1 MQVTNIM
8 TNHFI
13 RLTPETTIQ
22 KVLELFLEQ
31 RQDIACVFKDGEF
44 VGIVTRNSITR
55 LILQRAQLEDPIVRA
70 IINPVVSL
78 QEDENVFKAKE
89 ALLHSKIAHSVIMN
103 KSKEVVGILSRA
115 SIVTGLITESE
126 HHAKRLRVLM
136 NHLSSGV
143 ISVNMD
149 ERIDSLN
156 EAAQNL
162 LGNQKDDQILDKP
175 ISAVIPSI
183 MPTVKEALKTGTA
196 IETMKIDINRTTLMY
211 SVLPLKE
218 WNQIIGAMIVL
229 EDVTKYEKIASELE
243 STKKIE
249 QTLDNALELAYDAVL
264 LTDSAGVITK
274 ANQGFLNMIEVDS
287 LAEVIG
293 RPLKKVAPEISR
305 SLASLD
311 EETQGMYVNVK
322 RNKAILTKKTMK
334 KDGRSIGTIIKI
346 IYKQLDAWKELFTHM
361 DKLENELNLYRQ
373 ELNRVSQLNTTFSQL
388 VTISPLLQRLKE
400 EAFTAAKGFSSILIV
415 GESGTGKELLAN
427 GINLASERNGSFI
440 KINCAAIPEA
450 LLESEFFGYDEG
462 AFSGALKGGKPGKF
476 ELAEGGTLLLDEIG
490 EMPLALQ
497 VKLLRVLQEREYER
511 VGGTKTRKSDVRILA
526 STNRNLLQLIKEG
539 KFREDLYYR
548 LNVIQLEIAPL
559 RKRLEDIPIL
569 CEHFMQK
576 FQRYNPKG
584 VIGVTTGA
592 IQKLQ
597 KYNWPGNVRQ
607 LENVLERAYH
617 FCSDNWIDDYHIQL
631 ETTAP
636 QPSQNISHPSYP
648 TKTLTPKKQIEDTE
662 KQILLEALAQ
672 TKGNKTEAAQLL
684 GISRSNIYQKLKRYG
699 VVTSFQ

>member
-8 TNHFI
+8 THHFI

-44 VGIVTRNSITR
+44 TGIVTRNSITR
-55 LILQRAQLEDPIVRA
+55 LILQHAQLEDSIERA
-70 IINPVVSL
+70 IINPVVSFL
-78 QEDENVFKAKE
+78 EDDSVFKAKE
-89 ALLHSKIAHSVIMN
+89 VLLHSNIAHSVIMN
-103 KSKEVVGILSRA
+103 SKKEVTGILSRA

-126 HHAKRLRVLM
+126 HLAKRLRVLM

-162 LGNQKDDQILDKP
+162 LGNQKNDQILDKP
-175 ISAVIPSI
+175 ISSVIPSI
-183 MPTVKEALKTGTA
+183 LPTVKEALKTGTA
-196 IETMKIDINRTTLMY
+196 FETMKIDINHTTLMY

-264 LTDSAGVITK
+264 LTDSAGMITK

-293 RPLKKVAPEISR
+293 QPLRKVAPEIYR
-305 SLASLD
+305 SMASLG

-334 KDGRSIGTIIKI
+334 KEGRSIGTIIKI
-346 IYKQLDAWKELFTHM
+346 IYKQLDAWKELFAHM
-361 DKLENELNLYRQ
+361 DKLEHELNHYRQ
-373 ELNRVSQLNTTFSQL
+373 ELSRVSQLNTTFSQL
-388 VTISPLLQRLKE
+388 VTISPLLQRLKQ
-400 EAFTAAKGFSSILIV
+400 EAFTAAQGFSSILIV

-427 GINLASERNGSFI
+427 GINLASGRKGSFI

-490 EMPLALQ
+490 EMPLSLQ
-497 VKLLRVLQEREYER
+497 VKLLRVLQEKEYER

-548 LNVIQLEIAPL
+548 LNVIQLEIPPL

-584 VIGVTTGA
+584 VIGVTTDA
-592 IQKLQ
+592 FQKLQ

-617 FCSDNWIDDYHIQL
+617 FCSENWITDYHIQL
-631 ETTAP
+631 ETTTP
-636 QPSQNISHPSYP
+636 QPNQNTLNPSYP
-648 TKTLTPKKQIEDTE
+648 TKTLFPKKQMEDTE
-662 KQILLEALAQ
+662 KEILLEALAQ

-699 VVTSFQ
+699 VITTFQ

>member
-636 QPSQNISHPSYP
+636 QPSQNISRPSYP